1 MLKGAKG
8 MVFAPFWSENG
19 YGFRG
24 IYGSVRTYLSYSF
37 QMSKKER
44 EACELEIDFKKSLLL
59 LF

>member
-1 MLKGAKG
+1 
-8 MVFAPFWSENG
+8 MVFAPFWSEKE

-37 QMSKKER
+37 QMSKRER
-44 EACELEIDFKKSLLL
+44 ETCELEMDFKKSLLL